1 MTTAIADPMKTF
13 CDLFDANW
21 VAGNTSR
28 ITPRFSTGDWDHG
41 RKGGPGVFVFD
52 HDEVPIA
59 TGPSTY
65 AFMRGDG
72 SGPGQ
77 LRLGQV
83 WVACTAYRWPRK
95 AGTPPAW
102 ASVNPKEMAW
112 QLVRE
117 CMRIVHAQFV
127 AQAAALAAYESVGSG
142 QVTLAVKDDASP
154 ALFSRQF
161 PVVYTRIED
170 P

>member
-1 MTTAIADPMKTF
+1 MTTAISDPLQVM
-13 CDLFDANW
+13 CDLLDDNW
-21 VAGNTSR
+21 TAANTSS

-41 RKGGPGVFVFD
+41 REGGPGVFVWD
-52 HDEVPIA
+52 HDEVPID
-59 TGPSTY
+59 TGASTY
-65 AFMRGDG
+65 AFMAGDG

-83 WVACTAYRWPRK
+83 WVACTAYRWNK
-95 AGTPPAW
+95 KTGTPPAW
-102 ASVNPKEMAW
+102 AAINPKAMCW

-117 CMRIVHAQFV
+117 CMRIVHARFI
-127 AQAAALAAYESVGSG
+127 AADPALADYQSVGCG
-142 QVTLAVKDDASP
+142 QVALAVKDGPP

-161 PVVYTRIED
+161 PVVYTRIEA